1 MKFRVFII
9 AVYVVLVGCKS
20 VSTEEE
26 KAVEL
31 SAFTTLKTFI
41 DSRNLVF
48 EAQVAFPFQTNDI
61 IDVSHEL
68 MRQTENAN
76 GRFSLSAN
84 EDYLVI
90 KRDSASAHLTYFGEL
105 RTAGYSAS
113 RDTHIE
119 FNNLIRD
126 YKIKINEKKR
136 HISISFKVKNE
147 TEQFNVKLLLFSNQ
161 KGNLIV
167 YGSNRTTIRYDG
179 ILRST
184 SIED

>member
-1 MKFRVFII
+1 MKISGVFI
-9 AVYVVLVGCKS
+9 AVLILLIGCKS
-20 VSTEEE
+20 IPTEEE

-31 SAFTTLKTFI
+31 SAFTTLKTLV

-61 IDVSHEL
+61 IDVSNEL

-84 EDYLVI
+84 EEFLEI
-90 KRDSASAHLTYFGEL
+90 KYDSTSAHLSYFGEL
-105 RTAGYSAS
+105 RTAGYSDS

-126 YKIKINEKKR
+126 YKTKINEKKR

-147 TEQFNVKLLLFSNQ
+147 TEQFNIKLLLFSNE

-179 ILRST
+179 VLRST
-184 SIED
+184 PIQD